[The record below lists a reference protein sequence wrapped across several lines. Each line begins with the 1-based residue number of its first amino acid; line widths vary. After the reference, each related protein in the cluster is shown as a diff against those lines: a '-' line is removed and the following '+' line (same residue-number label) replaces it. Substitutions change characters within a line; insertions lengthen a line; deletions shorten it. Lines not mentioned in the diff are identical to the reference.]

1 MPIIYSYPTV
11 TPIATDTIIGTRAA
25 VDEFG
30 DNQTV
35 TFTMEGVAEFVASE
49 ILTGQAG
56 DIPIFGAGGVLV
68 PTFEV
73 PMSQTTNL
81 MTIGSTSGQLTSFE
95 SRVELKATLLD
106 SQGLPGLSGQIL
118 SSTGTGTEWAAGGD
132 LHYVYTRALPNAI
145 WYIVHNL
152 GKYPSVTVV
161 NNNNFVLHGEIEYI
175 DINTLRITFSG
186 GFSGKAYLN

>member
-73 PMSQTTNL
+73 PMSQTSNL
-81 MTIGSTSGQLTSFE
+81 MTIGSASGQVTTFE

-106 SQGLPGLSGQIL
+106 GQGLPGLPGQIL

-161 NNNNFVLHGEIEYI
+161 NNNNVVLYGDIEYI

>member
-68 PTFEV
+68 PTF
-73 PMSQTTNL
+73 
-81 MTIGSTSGQLTSFE
+81 
-95 SRVELKATLLD
+95 
-106 SQGLPGLSGQIL
+106 
-118 SSTGTGTEWAAGGD
+118 
-132 LHYVYTRALPNAI
+132 
-145 WYIVHNL
+145 
-152 GKYPSVTVV
+152 
-161 NNNNFVLHGEIEYI
+161 
-175 DINTLRITFSG
+175 
-186 GFSGKAYLN
+186 